1 MENIKV
7 NIRKPLYGNYVY
19 IRGSIVE
26 KAIRLGLRLEITVP
40 NGTAEVDPVK
50 WRDTGKMMKK
60 VFKFKDNPMILYGN
74 SVPVPLPKSIEK
86 GEVVKKENEKQLKL
100 I

>member
-1 MENIKV
+1 MEKIKV
-7 NIRKPLYGNYVY
+7 NIKKPLYGNYVY

-26 KAIRLGLRLEITVP
+26 KAIRLGLGLQITVP
-40 NGTAEVDPVK
+40 NGTATVDPLK
-50 WRDTGKMMKK
+50 WRNTGRIMKK

-74 SVPVPLPKSIEK
+74 NVPVPLPNVVK

-100 I
+100 L